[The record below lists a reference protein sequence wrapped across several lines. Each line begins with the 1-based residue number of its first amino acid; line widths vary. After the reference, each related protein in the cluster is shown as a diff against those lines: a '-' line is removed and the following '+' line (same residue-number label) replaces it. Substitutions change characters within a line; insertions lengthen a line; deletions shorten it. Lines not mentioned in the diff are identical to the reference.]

1 MGRKEKIKEMERR
14 AEEMEEAIPVKTK
27 EIQSLTDKLAAN
39 VEECRALSERLSEQL
54 RKMRQR
60 RSPSTSTTQQQEKV
74 DLAKEDAVLEA
85 EFAANKKER
94 EQLLAAC
101 HAKREEYEELSKELK
116 SLLNSAQLYLVPN

>member
-1 MGRKEKIKEMERR
+1 MGRKEKMKEMKRR
-14 AEEMEEAIPVKTK
+14 SEEMEEAIPVKTK
-27 EIQSLTDKLAAN
+27 EVESLTDKLTDN
-39 VEECRALSERLSEQL
+39 VEECRALNERLSEQL

-85 EFAANKKER
+85 EFAANKRER

>member
-27 EIQSLTDKLAAN
+27 EIQFLTDKLAAN
-39 VEECRALSERLSEQL
+39 VEECRALNERLSEQL

-85 EFAANKKER
+85 ELAANKKER

-101 HAKREEYEELSKELK
+101 HAKREEYEELSKEQK